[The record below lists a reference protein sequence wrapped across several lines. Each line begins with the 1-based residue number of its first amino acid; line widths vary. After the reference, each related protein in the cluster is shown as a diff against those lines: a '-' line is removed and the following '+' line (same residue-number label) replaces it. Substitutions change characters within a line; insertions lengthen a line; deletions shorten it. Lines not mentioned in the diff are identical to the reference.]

1 MTSLFKP
8 VKSIRI
14 AEDLTTQIIQNII
27 KKKLRP
33 GDKLPSERKLAEM
46 CAVSR
51 VTVREALRIL
61 ENKGLV
67 IIKRGAKGG
76 AFITE
81 VNIETVE
88 DSLIDFFQFGDVS
101 IDHISEARLIIEP
114 TVAEIAAVK
123 RTKKNLKEIQEILSY
138 CQELIDNGRALV
150 DAQVKFHLALARASG
165 NPVIIAISNSLMNF
179 LAKKLLEISPSTKS
193 FTMDQEFHLQIF
205 EAINNQEG
213 KLAFQAMKEHVQI
226 FKAFHQEELNNKYQ
240 SKGDNLSDNNKYI
253 MLKT

>member
-1 MTSLFKP
+1 MISLFKP

-240 SKGDNLSDNNKYI
+240 SK
-253 MLKT
+253 

>member
-14 AEDLTTQIIQNII
+14 AEDLTTQILQNII

-33 GDKLPSERKLAEM
+33 GDKLPNERKLAEM

-101 IDHISEARLIIEP
+101 IDNISEARLIMEP
-114 TVAEIAAVK
+114 MIAEIAAGK
-123 RTKKNLKEIQEILSY
+123 RTTENLKEIEEIICY
-138 CQELIDNGRALV
+138 CQKLIEADRAEV

-179 LAKKLLEISPSTKS
+179 LAKKLHEIRLALNPSQQTRN
-193 FTMDQEFHLQIF
+193 F
-205 EAINNQEG
+205 
-213 KLAFQAMKEHVQI
+213 I
-226 FKAFHQEELNNKYQ
+226 FKFLMQ
-240 SKGDNLSDNNKYI
+240 
-253 MLKT
+253 

>member
-8 VKSIRI
+8 VKNIRI

-33 GDKLPSERKLAEM
+33 GDKLPNERKLAEM

-101 IDHISEARLIIEP
+101 IDNISEARLIMEP
-114 TVAEIAAVK
+114 MIAEIAAGK
-123 RTKKNLKEIQEILSY
+123 RTTENLKEIEEIICY
-138 CQELIDNGRALV
+138 CQKLIEADRAEV

-179 LAKKLLEISPSTKS
+179 LAKKLHEIRPSIKS
-193 FTMDQEFHLQIF
+193 FTTDQEFHLQIF
-205 EAINNQEG
+205 NAIKNKNGRLSFE
-213 KLAFQAMKEHVQI
+213 AMKQHVI
-226 FKAFHQEELNNKYQ
+226 TFKALHQEELNQNR
-240 SKGDNLSDNNKYI
+240 I
-253 MLKT
+253 

>member
-8 VKSIRI
+8 VKNIRI

-101 IDHISEARLIIEP
+101 INNISEARLIIEP

-138 CQELIDNGRALV
+138 CQELIDNGRAL
-150 DAQVKFHLALARASG
+150 S
-165 NPVIIAISNSLMNF
+165 
-179 LAKKLLEISPSTKS
+179 
-193 FTMDQEFHLQIF
+193 
-205 EAINNQEG
+205 
-213 KLAFQAMKEHVQI
+213 
-226 FKAFHQEELNNKYQ
+226 
-240 SKGDNLSDNNKYI
+240 
-253 MLKT
+253 

>member
-8 VKSIRI
+8 VKNIRI

-81 VNIETVE
+81 VNIGIVE
-88 DSLIDFFQFGDVS
+88 DSLKDFFQFGDVS
-101 IDHISEARLIIEP
+101 INNISEARLIMEP
-114 TVAEIAAVK
+114 MIAEIAAVK
-123 RTKKNLKEIQEILSY
+123 RTTKNLKEIEEIISC
-138 CQELIDNGRALV
+138 CQKLIDTYRAV
-150 DAQVKFHLALARASG
+150 ADAQSVPSCSGQGIKSGYHCHFKFFNEL
-165 NPVIIAISNSLMNF
+165 PTKNF
-179 LAKKLLEISPSTKS
+179 K
-193 FTMDQEFHLQIF
+193 
-205 EAINNQEG
+205 
-213 KLAFQAMKEHVQI
+213 
-226 FKAFHQEELNNKYQ
+226 
-240 SKGDNLSDNNKYI
+240 
-253 MLKT
+253 